1 MIDIKKYRKDRFNS
15 AKIYILQSLFYF
27 DETLLPF
34 LEKGGEIKQN
44 GVKITLHKPT
54 YDINII
60 SFEYDGYYDLV
71 CLYELVGEY
80 HSLQNYMLLFY
91 NTDKLLIDNMELL
104 SQITLEG
111 MRIKSKKYTEARKLE
126 MITVSVEPTNKDF
139 NLQEVINKLVEL
151 VNSNNIS
158 PFMFMLKSDNYKT
171 KVLTQLN
178 SQIYNDE
185 FLRVMLQLNN
195 IKDGILEIHK

>member
-1 MIDIKKYRKDRFNS
+1 
-15 AKIYILQSLFYF
+15 
-27 DETLLPF
+27 
-34 LEKGGEIKQN
+34 
-44 GVKITLHKPT
+44 
-54 YDINII
+54 
-60 SFEYDGYYDLV
+60 
-71 CLYELVGEY
+71 
-80 HSLQNYMLLFY
+80 MLLFY
-91 NTDKLLIDNMELL
+91 NTDKLLIDNIELL

-111 MRIKSKKYTEARKLE
+111 MRTKSKKYTEARKLE

-151 VNSNNIS
+151 VNSNNLS

-195 IKDGILEIHK
+195 IKDGIQ